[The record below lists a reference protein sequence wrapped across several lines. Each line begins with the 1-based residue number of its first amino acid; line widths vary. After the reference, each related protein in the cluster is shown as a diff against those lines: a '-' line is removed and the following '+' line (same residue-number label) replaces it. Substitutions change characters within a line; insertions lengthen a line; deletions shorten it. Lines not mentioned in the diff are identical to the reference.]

1 MNFVGSKW
9 FKCDFHLHTTASE
22 CFVDKSVTPEQFI
35 QSVVAAGLDCIA
47 ITDHNTNAGID
58 QIKEVA
64 TANNITV
71 FPGVEITCDTSKIHL
86 LVLFDPQKSSV
97 DVGDFLVK
105 CDIARANFGKPDAYT
120 SKSVFQIVDIAAES
134 GAIVIPAH
142 VDDFSGLGS
151 ISHSIIETFFSDD
164 RINAVQVTKKEFWL
178 SQTKL
183 KDLQEIKSLPDSIG
197 QPSSV
202 INAWHAL
209 LTKAISKDVAF
220 LTFSDN
226 PQSHGDTKHGLNGIG
241 KQYTW
246 IKMEQMPTLEGL
258 RQAFLLPAF
267 RIKNRFFC
275 PDNPYRFP
283 DLWLKSISIGNTS
296 ITEETSPLF
305 VEFSPQLTTIIGGR
319 GSGKSSILRFIRG
332 VFGKTADLTGLDDV
346 LQDHN
351 DFYKRQDAK
360 TQSGVLSDK
369 SNITISLVRNSVEY
383 RVVVSDIQNSSVQS
397 RKIEGFDPVANQW
410 NEVQEEGFID
420 FFEFEQFSQKQI
432 YEIAQEP
439 NSLRE
444 RIDSAISELP
454 LVRKRKE
461 AARHGFL
468 EKSAS
473 IRTIQQ
479 QVSGKAKL
487 QTEIN
492 DLASQIKLYQT
503 SGIAD
508 LLISRQNFI
517 VQEQKL
523 SAFYTSIE
531 AKELVLN
538 NAINELSIEPPDLSS
553 FSPDQMLD
561 ISAFV
566 ETASCGIASVVSEL
580 KNQLSNVILLKTA
593 FSDSLRK
600 SKWLSDFNS
609 NKNEFE
615 QKKAELEKEGVADIS
630 NFENLTNKKN
640 AKELELQQI
649 QSIEENLAAESLARQ
664 KFASDYLSACKEITR
679 LRQAFV
685 SSLTREEKVKIK
697 IMPFRNKTDF
707 VQKLRSIL
715 QKESGYEEDIAA
727 LANICFDGNVEKTI
741 KSVVEI
747 FLQIRRQIPVN
758 EVGTRF
764 KTLVTKL
771 TDAQVDEIELL
782 LPEDE
787 IEVQYQ
793 PTGSNV
799 FKPLSTASAG
809 QKTTAILTFILSH
822 GNIPLILDQPEDD
835 LDNRLVY
842 ELIVDR
848 LRKSKEMRQI
858 IVVTHNANIPVNGD
872 AEHIVS
878 MASESNTIKVFN
890 TGSVEQ
896 PAIKREICN
905 VMEGSEVA
913 FQMRANR
920 YKGIL

>member
-1 MNFVGSKW
+1 MDFIGSRW
-9 FKCDFHLHTTASE
+9 FKCDFHLHTKASE
-22 CFVDKSVTPEQFI
+22 CFADKSVTPEQFI
-35 QSVVAAGLDCIA
+35 QAVLAAGLDCIA

-58 QIKEVA
+58 EIKKVA
-64 TANNITV
+64 EANNLTV

-105 CDIARANFGKPDAYT
+105 CNIERSVFGKQDAHT
-120 SKSVFQIVDIAAES
+120 SKSIFQIIEIAAET

-142 VDDFSGLGS
+142 VDDFNGLGS
-151 ISHSIIETFFSDD
+151 ISQANVDTLFDD
-164 RINAVQVTKKEFWL
+164 DLINAVQITKKEFWENHT
-178 SQTKL
+178 QL
-183 KDLQEIKSLPDSIG
+183 KDLQTIRPHQDSTS
-197 QPSSV
+197 QPLSDF
-202 INAWHAL
+202 NAWHAL
-209 LTKAISKDVAF
+209 LKKAVTKNLALLA
-220 LTFSDN
+220 FSDN
-226 PQSHGDTKHGLNGIG
+226 PQGQGDPKHGLNGIG
-241 KQYTW
+241 QQYTW
-246 IKMEQMPTLEGL
+246 VKMEQIPTLEGL
-258 RQAFLLPAF
+258 RQAFLLPSF
-267 RIKNRFFC
+267 RIRNCFFC
-275 PDNPYRFP
+275 PDHPYRFP
-283 DLWLKSISIGNTS
+283 DVWLKSVSIESTS
-296 ITEETSPLF
+296 ITEEASPLF
-305 VEFSPQLTTIIGGR
+305 IEFSPQLTTIIGGR

-332 VFGKTADLTGLDDV
+332 VFGKTTDLTGLVDV

-351 DFYKRQDAK
+351 DFYKRQEAR
-360 TQSGVLSDK
+360 TQLGVLSDK
-369 SNITISLVRNSVEY
+369 SKITISLVRNSVDY
-383 RVVVSDIQNSSVQS
+383 RVIASDIQNSRAQS
-397 RKIEGFDPVANQW
+397 RKVEAFDPVTSQW
-410 NEVQEEGFID
+410 NEILEEGFID

-454 LVRKRKE
+454 SIQKRKE
-461 AARHGFL
+461 ASRRAFL

-508 LLISRQNFI
+508 LLLSRQNFI
-517 VQEQKL
+517 AQEQNL
-523 SAFYTSIE
+523 LAFYKNIE

-538 NAINELSIEPPDLSS
+538 NAINELIIETPDLSS
-553 FSPDQMLD
+553 FAPEQILE

-566 ETASCGIASVVSEL
+566 ETTTSGFVSAISVL
-580 KNQLSNVILLKTA
+580 KNQLTNIISLKTE
-593 FSDSLRK
+593 FSGSLRK
-600 SKWLSDFNS
+600 SKWLSDFNT
-609 NKNEFE
+609 NKTEFE
-615 QKKAELEKEGVADIS
+615 QKKAELEKEGVSDIS

-640 AKELELQQI
+640 TKELELQQI
-649 QSIEENLAAESLARQ
+649 QSIEENLAAELLARQ
-664 KFASDYLSACKEITR
+664 NLASDHLSACKEITR
-679 LRQAFV
+679 LRQVFV
-685 SSLTREEKVKIK
+685 ASLTREEKVKIK
-697 IMPFRNKTDF
+697 IKPFRNRTDF

-715 QKESGYEEDIAA
+715 QKETGYESDVDA
-727 LANICFDGNVEKTI
+727 LANICFNGNVEKTI

-747 FLQIRRQIPVN
+747 FLQIRRQIPVDV
-758 EVGTRF
+758 VGARF
-764 KTLVTKL
+764 NTLVTKL
-771 TDAQVDEIELL
+771 TDAQIDEIELL

-793 PTGSNV
+793 PTGSTA

-848 LRKSKEMRQI
+848 LRQSKEMRQI

-878 MASESNTIKVFN
+878 MASESKTIKVFS

>member
-1 MNFVGSKW
+1 MDFVGSRW

-22 CFVDKSVTPEQFI
+22 CFADKSVTPDQFI

-64 TANNITV
+64 TANNITI

-86 LVLFDPQKSSV
+86 LVLFDPQKSSA

-105 CDIARANFGKPDAYT
+105 CDIERANFGKPDAHT
-120 SKSVFQIVDIAAES
+120 SKSIFDIIEIAAKT

-142 VDDFSGLGS
+142 VDDFNGLGS
-151 ISHSIIETFFSDD
+151 ISHLNIETLFDNEL
-164 RINAVQVTKKEFWL
+164 INAVQVTKKEFW
-178 SQTKL
+178 SNQTQL
-183 KDLQEIKSLPDSIG
+183 KDLQEIKPLQDSTRH
-197 QPSSV
+197 PLSDF
-202 INAWHAL
+202 NAWHAL
-209 LTKAISKDVAF
+209 LKKALSKNLAF
-220 LTFSDN
+220 LAFSDN
-226 PQSHGDTKHGLNGIG
+226 PQGHGNSKHGLSGIG
-241 KQYTW
+241 QQYTW
-246 IKMEQMPTLEGL
+246 IKMEQKPTLEGL
-258 RQAFLLPAF
+258 RQACLLPGF
-267 RIKNRFFC
+267 RIRNCFFC
-275 PDNPYRFP
+275 PDHPYSFP
-283 DLWLKSISIGNTS
+283 NLWLKSISIENTS
-296 ITEETSPLF
+296 ITEEAAPLF

-319 GSGKSSILRFIRG
+319 GSGKSSILRLIRG
-332 VFGKTADLTGLDDV
+332 VFGKTTDLTNLVDV
-346 LQDHN
+346 LKDHN
-351 DFYKRQDAK
+351 DFYKRQDTRTK
-360 TQSGVLSDK
+360 LGILSDK
-369 SNITISLVRNSVEY
+369 SKITISLVRNSVDY
-383 RVVVSDIQNSSVQS
+383 RVIASDIHNSSAQA
-397 RKIEGFDPVANQW
+397 RKVEVFDSVANQW
-410 NEVQEEGFID
+410 NEIQEAGFID

-444 RIDSAISELP
+444 RIDSAIPELASIQ
-454 LVRKRKE
+454 KRKE
-461 AARHGFL
+461 AARHAFL

-479 QVSGKAKL
+479 QASGKAKL

-492 DLASQIKLYQT
+492 DLDSQIKLYQT

-517 VQEQKL
+517 AQEQKL
-523 SAFYTSIE
+523 LAFYKDIE
-531 AKELVLN
+531 AKELALN
-538 NAINELSIEPPDLSS
+538 NTIDSLGIESPDLSP
-553 FSPDQMLD
+553 FAPEQMLEV
-561 ISAFV
+561 SAFV
-566 ETASCGIASVVSEL
+566 ETATSGVVSAISEL
-580 KNQLSNVILLKTA
+580 KIQLSKIASLKTV
-593 FSDSLRK
+593 FSDSLKK
-600 SKWLSDFNS
+600 SKWLSDFNA

-615 QKKAELEKEGVADIS
+615 QKKAELENKGVADIS
-630 NFENLTNKKN
+630 NFENLSNRKTT
-640 AKELELQQI
+640 KELELQQI
-649 QSIEENLAAESLARQ
+649 QSIEVNLAAELLARQ
-664 KFASDYLSACKEITR
+664 KLAEDYLSACKEITR
-679 LRQAFV
+679 LRQNFV
-685 SSLTREEKVKIK
+685 VSLTREEKVKIK
-697 IMPFRNKTDF
+697 IKPFRNQTDF

-715 QKESGYEEDIAA
+715 QKETGFESDIDA
-727 LANICFDGNVEKTI
+727 LSDICFNGNVEQTI

-747 FLQIRRQIPVN
+747 FLQIRRQLPVAS
-758 EVGTRF
+758 VGGRF
-764 KTLVTKL
+764 ITMVTKL
-771 TDAQVDEIELL
+771 SDAQVDEIELL

-848 LRKSKEMRQI
+848 LRKSKVMRQI

-878 MASESNTIKVFN
+878 MDSESKMIKVFS

-896 PAIKREICN
+896 PDIKREICN

-913 FQMRANR
+913 FQMRARR
-920 YKGIL
+920 YKDIL

>member
-86 LVLFDPQKSSV
+86 LVLFDPQKNSV

-105 CDIARANFGKPDAYT
+105 CSIERSVFGKQEAHT
-120 SKSVFQIVDIAAES
+120 SKSIFQIIEIAAET

-142 VDDFSGLGS
+142 VDDFNGLGS
-151 ISHSIIETFFSDD
+151 ISQANIDTLFDND
-164 RINAVQVTKKEFWL
+164 LINAVQITKKEFWEN
-178 SQTKL
+178 QTQL
-183 KDLQEIKSLPDSIG
+183 KDLQAIKPRQDSTS
-197 QPSSV
+197 QPLSDF
-202 INAWHAL
+202 NAWHAL
-209 LTKAISKDVAF
+209 LKKAVSKNLA
-220 LTFSDN
+220 LLAFSDN
-226 PQSHGDTKHGLNGIG
+226 PQGHSDPKHGLNGIG
-241 KQYTW
+241 QQYTW
-246 IKMEQMPTLEGL
+246 VKMEQIPTLEGL
-258 RQAFLLPAF
+258 RQAFLLPSF
-267 RIKNRFFC
+267 RIRNCFFC
-275 PDNPYRFP
+275 PDHPYRFP
-283 DLWLKSISIGNTS
+283 DLWLKSISIENTS
-296 ITEETSPLF
+296 ITEETTPLF

-319 GSGKSSILRFIRG
+319 GSGKSSILRLIRG
-332 VFGKTADLTGLDDV
+332 VFGKTTDLTNLIDV
-346 LQDHN
+346 LKDHN
-351 DFYKRQDAK
+351 DFYKRQDIK
-360 TQSGVLSDK
+360 QLGVLSDK
-369 SNITISLVRNSVEY
+369 SKITISLVRNSFNY
-383 RVVVSDIQNSSVQS
+383 RVIASDIQNSSAQS
-397 RKIEGFDPVANQW
+397 RKVEVFDPVANQW

-454 LVRKRKE
+454 SVKKRKE

-517 VQEQKL
+517 AQEQKL

-566 ETASCGIASVVSEL
+566 ETAACGIASVVSVL
-580 KNQLSNVILLKTA
+580 KKQLSNIISLKTA
-593 FSDSLRK
+593 SSDSLEK
-600 SKWLSDFNS
+600 SKWLSDFNA

-649 QSIEENLAAESLARQ
+649 QSIEENLAAELLARQ
-664 KFASDYLSACKEITR
+664 KLASDHLSACKEITH
-679 LRQAFV
+679 LRQTFV
-685 SSLTREEKVKIK
+685 ASLTREEKVKIK
-697 IMPFRNKTDF
+697 IKPFRNKTDF

-715 QKESGYEEDIAA
+715 QKETGYEDDIAA

-758 EVGTRF
+758 EVGARF

-878 MASESNTIKVFN
+878 MSSESKMIKVFS

-896 PAIKREICN
+896 EEIKREICN
-905 VMEGSEVA
+905 VMEGSESA
-913 FQMRANR
+913 FQMRARR
-920 YKGIL
+920 YKDIL